1 MRRGGDALT
10 GGTGD
15 VSPQWLTFNSLLL
28 SAANTYTETTINLPI
43 TRLPVPKGKAMVLE
57 LLKARFQFPQVDLN
71 PTAGGSLISIFG
83 QINPTSQAAIGLGNP
98 QTFAQSSLILRGAF
112 TAAGSYE
119 SVYRGDVECDCTDGA
134 GHGVLV
140 ATDNLFFGANTAGFN
155 AAATFNCKL
164 LYRFKIVKL
173 EEYIGIVQSQQ

>member
-43 TRLPVPKGKAMVLE
+43 TRLPVPKGKAMVME
-57 LLKARFQFPQVDLN
+57 LLKARFQVAAIDGN
-71 PTAGGSLISIFG
+71 AAAAGGLISQFC
-83 QINPTSQAAIGLGNP
+83 QVNPTSQAAIGLSNP
-98 QTFAQSSLILRGAF
+98 QTFAQASLIARGAF

-119 SVYRGDVECDCTDGA
+119 SIYRGDIECDCTDGA

-140 ATDNLFFGANTAGFN
+140 ATDNLFFGANTVGFVG
-155 AAATFNCKL
+155 AATFGCKL

>member
-15 VSPQWLTFNSLLL
+15 VSPQWLTFNPLVL
-28 SAANTYTETTINLPI
+28 SAPNTYTETTINLPI

-57 LLKARFQFPQVDLN
+57 LLRAQFQFAALDANQAA
-71 PTAGGSLISIFG
+71 AGGLISQFV
-83 QINPTSQAAIGLGNP
+83 QINPTTQVAINLGNP
-98 QTFAQSSLILRGAF
+98 ATFAQASLISRGAF

-119 SVYRGDVECDCTDGA
+119 STYSGDHQVDCTDGA

-140 ATDNLFFGANTAGFN
+140 ATDNLFFGANTVGFTG
-155 AAATFNCKL
+155 AATFNCKL
-164 LYRFKIVKL
+164 LYRFKIIKL